1 MELLE
6 KELPQ
11 RAGVSRRTASTKM
24 DIALRKSKRLAAGAD
39 KMESPKLTNQ
49 SIPRWGYVLFIV
61 LAILVLFWMF
71 QRRANEVK
79 AAQPPV
85 RPVLVA
91 KVITKDVPLYL
102 DEIGTCAAYE
112 TVQVQAQVS
121 GQITAR
127 HFQDGADVKQ
137 GDLLFTIDPR
147 PYQAALE
154 QAQGQLA
161 QTQSQLVLDQITLKR
176 QQELRVRN
184 VISPQDLDTAQATV
198 KSDEAKVK
206 TAEGAVAAAQ
216 VNLDYCNIRSPI
228 NGRAGL
234 RLVDVG
240 NVVTGGNGGGGG
252 AVLLTIQ
259 GLDPIYTDFT
269 VSETDL
275 PLVRRYLGGPNVKVE
290 TRSPDDSMPPRVG
303 DLYFI
308 DTAVQPGAGTVK
320 ARAVTPN
327 PDHALWPSEFVRVR
341 FILDKLKDVAL
352 VPSQAVQIS
361 QSGPFVFVLKP
372 DNTVDLRQVKPGQRQ
387 EGDTV
392 VIESGLKAEET
403 VVVTGQLALAP
414 GTKVDP
420 KPYNPSGPPN
430 GGQVAAKAPM

>member
-1 MELLE
+1 M
-6 KELPQ
+6 K
-11 RAGVSRRTASTKM
+11 RA
-24 DIALRKSKRLAAGAD
+24 RLT
-39 KMESPKLTNQ
+39 SHTIPKWAYL
-49 SIPRWGYVLFIV
+49 LFIV
-61 LAILVLFWMF
+61 LAAFVLYRIF
-71 QRRANEVK
+71 QHRASEVK

-91 KVITKDVPLYL
+91 KIITKDVPLYL

-121 GQITAR
+121 GQIVAR
-127 HFQDGADVKQ
+127 NFQDGADVKK

-154 QAQGQLA
+154 QTQGQLGQA
-161 QTQSQLVLDQITLKR
+161 KSKLVLDQITLKR
-176 QQELRVRN
+176 QQELRARN

-198 KSDEAKVK
+198 KSDEAMVK
-206 TAEGAVAAAQ
+206 TAEAAVAAAQ

-269 VSETDL
+269 VAENDL
-275 PLVRRYLGGPNVKVE
+275 PLVRRYIGGPNVKVQ
-290 TRSPDDSMPPRVG
+290 TYLPDGSIAPRTG

-308 DTAVQPGAGTVK
+308 DNAVQPGSGTVK

-327 PDHALWPSEFVRVR
+327 PDRALWPSEFVQVR
-341 FILDKLKDVAL
+341 FILDTLKNAML
-352 VPSQAVQIS
+352 VPSQAVQVS
-361 QSGPFVFVLKP
+361 QSGPFVFVVES
-372 DNTVDLRQVKPGQRQ
+372 DNTVDLRPVAPGQRQ
-387 EGDTV
+387 DGDLT
-392 VIESGLKAEET
+392 VIESGVKAGET
-403 VVVTGQLALAP
+403 VRSEERRVGKECRRL
-414 GTKVDP
+414 
-420 KPYNPSGPPN
+420 
-430 GGQVAAKAPM
+430 